1 MELAITEAD
10 VVEVVLPAAHTAEE
24 KEENRVLVSAL
35 DNNDG
40 DVAAEEMETET
51 EAALPTPASS
61 EVIGEVTETMTEAE
75 DRSGPALATAETEEN
90 SAQVQEVPALASDV
104 DVGGI
109 GSEKEMEPEV
119 QEVQEVMARPTM
131 DTAEDTEAEDTVA
144 VAESRHKCQCPLSNY
159 DMLPLQPGT

>member
-1 MELAITEAD
+1 MLIVSWFVSVLPFGQVAD

-61 EVIGEVTETMTEAE
+61 EVIGEVTEMMTEAE

-90 SAQVQEVPALASDV
+90 SAQVQEVPAL
-104 DVGGI
+104 
-109 GSEKEMEPEV
+109 P
-119 QEVQEVMARPTM
+119 
-131 DTAEDTEAEDTVA
+131 
-144 VAESRHKCQCPLSNY
+144 CQ
-159 DMLPLQPGT
+159 

>member
-1 MELAITEAD
+1 MGKLYELVDNQIIFAEDEVIIMELAITEAD

-90 SAQVQEVPALASDV
+90 SAQVQEVPAL
-104 DVGGI
+104 
-109 GSEKEMEPEV
+109 P
-119 QEVQEVMARPTM
+119 
-131 DTAEDTEAEDTVA
+131 
-144 VAESRHKCQCPLSNY
+144 CQ
-159 DMLPLQPGT
+159 